1 MPLCFVRSLFTCV
14 RVVAVLCSCMRFYS
28 HAYYVLIVI
37 NCVRRE
43 RLQFVEIPH
52 NEIVI

>member
-1 MPLCFVRSLFTCV
+1 VC
-14 RVVAVLCSCMRFYS
+14 FYS
-28 HAYYVLIVI
+28 HPYSILIAN

-52 NEIVI
+52 NEIVDIRKILWHSSLIFGSLERG